1 MADLI
6 TFEAALGL
14 GLGRAVLRDVAL
26 ASAYDGDEITF
37 QVESVKNLCT
47 VVAIY
52 QRSSANQSKTERVL
66 RRFAYQSGEVFVHCA
81 A

>member
-1 MADLI
+1 MADLV

-37 QVESVKNLCT
+37 QVK
-47 VVAIY
+47 A
-52 QRSSANQSKTERVL
+52 
-66 RRFAYQSGEVFVHCA
+66 
-81 A
+81 